1 MRLQTKL
8 GCRAF
13 ALAGALV
20 FVSPAAAA
28 PAARTLEPSR
38 TLRPRLL
45 TGPAPSSGRRAS
57 GPRTLPLRVPDPTA
71 YVAAKVT
78 AKRRYQNWRQHH
90 AQKLEDTSAQSL
102 STDSLTSSGPDP
114 LTSSGPSPRAGLIEG
129 FNQAGLIG
137 NKANTEG
144 TPPDTTGAI
153 GPSDYIELVN
163 SELAIYSRASLETPL
178 KTEGEDAFTGSTG
191 TCDGQIR
198 WDQQAGRWEYASL
211 DCGETFGY
219 SFGWS
224 KNADPVNGG
233 WCKYHESTGA
243 VLFDYPKLGGDD
255 NYLLIG
261 ANKFEITSTEE
272 KYLGSNLLV
281 IPKPLPGVEAC
292 PPAPAVTEFSV
303 PVFTPVPA
311 NVFGASTAGYAV
323 AAEEPTKRNPSPNH
337 LKLFTVTKPL
347 ATPVVSE
354 SSVEVPTYTVPA
366 GVPQPGTEDELD
378 SSDTRLTQAVAAE
391 EPLSHEIAI
400 WTQHTVAT
408 SLFGPSIVQWFEL
421 KPGSSTPMQT
431 GTIQAPEGN
440 FAFNA
445 AISPTTAGDSAV
457 IHYNVAGPAM
467 LVQLRAQS
475 HVPGVPAGTTAG
487 EVTLAQSSAID
498 KDFSCPSAKIVPEA
512 SACRWGDYAGASPDP
527 INPEA
532 VWGSG
537 QFNGLASLGYGA
549 QWMTENFVLTA
560 DTPPVASFSASP
572 PSPAPGEP
580 VNFNGSGSGD
590 IDGTIVSYTWSFGD
604 GSSPQTSTSATVSHT
619 YASSGRYT
627 VTLTVTDDKG
637 LTGSTHSELPV
648 DAPPVPSFVVSSPS
662 PTATAPVGFDGTA
675 SKDPDGTVTDYSW
688 SFGDGAAASGPT
700 TSHTYVSPGEYTV
713 TLTVTDNGGKT
724 ASVSHTITVAEPA
737 GTPSGGSSGTST
749 SGSSTSSSTVI
760 ERTVIVTSPLALGSP
775 SNVVI
780 VKAVRLNR
788 KRGRA
793 ILTLLVP
800 GPGALTVRGALLGR
814 GGKQHAKAPIRT
826 VSIRTA
832 RDGAFVVQIVPT
844 AAGRALLNRAHRLM
858 VRVLIVFTPVGGTQ
872 RTFAVRVRLAKSA
885 RRRAHG

>member
-8 GCRAF
+8 GCRAL
-13 ALAGALV
+13 ALAGAFV
-20 FVSPAAAA
+20 FASPAAAA

-38 TLRPRLL
+38 TLHPRLL
-45 TGPAPSSGRRAS
+45 AGPAPSSSRRAS
-57 GPRTLPLRVPDPTA
+57 GPATLPLRVPDPKA
-71 YVAAKVT
+71 YAAAKAT
-78 AKRRYQNWRQHH
+78 AKRRYQDWRQHH
-90 AQKLEDTSAQSL
+90 AQKLGDASAQSL
-102 STDSLTSSGPDP
+102 PTDSLTSSAPNP
-114 LTSSGPSPRAGLIEG
+114 LASSGPSPRAGLIEG
-129 FNQAGLIG
+129 FNQPGLIG
-137 NKANTEG
+137 NRANTEG

-163 SELAIYSRASLETPL
+163 SEMAIYSRANLQTPL
-178 KTEGEDAFTGSTG
+178 KTEGEDAFTGSTS

-211 DCGETFGY
+211 DCGETLGY

-233 WCKYHESTGA
+233 WCKYHEPTGS
-243 VLFDYPKLGGDD
+243 VLYDYPKLGGND

-261 ANKFEITSTEE
+261 ANKFDRTSTEE
-272 KYLGSNLLV
+272 KYIGSSLLV
-281 IPKPLPGVEAC
+281 IPKPPPGVETC

-303 PVFTPVPA
+303 PVFTPVPV

-323 AAEEPTKRNPSPNH
+323 AADYPTEGNPSPNH
-337 LKLFTVTKPL
+337 LRLFTVTKPL

-354 SSVEVPTYTVPA
+354 SSVEVPSYTVPA
-366 GVPQPGTEDELD
+366 GVPQPGTTDEID

-400 WTQHTVAT
+400 WTQHTVAAT
-408 SLFGPSIVQWFEL
+408 LFGPSIVQWFEL
-421 KPGSSTPMQT
+421 KPNSSTPMQT

-445 AISPTTAGDSAV
+445 AISPTIAGDSAV

-475 HVPGVPAGTTAG
+475 HVHGVPAGTTAG

-498 KDFSCPSAKIVPEA
+498 KDFSCPSAKIIPGA

-527 INPEA
+527 VNPEA

-537 QFNGLASLGYGA
+537 QFNGPLPAFEYAA
-549 QWMTENFVLTA
+549 QWRTENFELTA

-590 IDGTIVSYTWSFGD
+590 VDGTIVSYTWSFGD
-604 GSSPQTSTSATVSHT
+604 GSPPQTSTSATVSHT

-637 LTGSTHSELPV
+637 LTGSTHRELTV
-648 DAPPVPSFVVSSPS
+648 DAPPIPSFVVSSPS
-662 PTATAPVGFDGTA
+662 PTATAPVGFDGTG
-675 SKDPDGTVTDYSW
+675 SKDPDGTVTNYAW
-688 SFGDGAAASGPT
+688 SFGDGDGASGST
-700 TSHTYVSPGEYTV
+700 TSHTYAAPGQYTV

-724 ASVSHTITVAEPA
+724 ASVSHTIAVAEPA
-737 GTPSGGSSGTST
+737 GTPSGGSSSTPT
-749 SGSSTSSSTVI
+749 SGGSTSSLTTVI
-760 ERTVIVTSPLALGSP
+760 ERAVVVTPP

-793 ILTLLVP
+793 TITLLVP
-800 GPGALTVRGALLGR
+800 DPGALTVRGALLRR
-814 GGKQHAKAPIRT
+814 GGKRHAKAPIKA
-826 VSIRTA
+826 VNIRIA
-832 RDGAFVVQIVPT
+832 RNGTFVVQIVPT
-844 AAGRALLNRAHRLM
+844 AIGRVLLNRAHRLA

-872 RTFAVRVRLAKSA
+872 RTFAVSVHLTKNA
-885 RRRAHG
+885 RGRAHG